1 MGYAMI
7 REFGSVKE
15 LFGYIDQQIA
25 SYRKTFGEI
34 IRVVEDLRARAERQ
48 KKILEVISKLTPG
61 AQVSGEMG
69 SYQVDL
75 KGVKVIINPSPIQE
89 LGALER
95 FLEDINIKITR
106 LTNIRKDLEVLG
118 NMDIGG
124 KITVYFKDDV
134 PDIIIL
140 KV

>member
-15 LFGYIDQQIA
+15 LFGYIDQQIV

-48 KKILEVISKLTPG
+48 KKILEVISKLIPG
-61 AQVSGEMG
+61 AQVSGEEG

-89 LGALER
+89 LGAFER